1 MLDVTTIKLMAIGE
15 EIKKI
20 DKRTKGRLL
29 ILYPNIDWEII
40 ISLRNL
46 IAHEYF
52 EIDPQEIFLTVQNR
66 VYPLLT
72 TIEQMI
78 ENLKKNDT

>member
-20 DKRTKGRLL
+20 DKRTKGKLL
-29 ILYPNIDWEII
+29 NLYPNIDWEII
-40 ISLRNL
+40 INLRNL

-66 VYPLLT
+66 VHPLLR